1 MNTLSHLLRELQGR
15 ERMVVIAFF
24 ALACLQSLFGP
35 LDLAVYPN
43 KMTVGLDKIVMIKL
57 LLVAGLAIASG
68 WAFYKHSE
76 VRRALLTPAV
86 LLLTL
91 LLLLTVVGASSG
103 LVRISPI
110 VSCVNYISIVF
121 VASAIMVL
129 GFRVFAFAIACG
141 VLITSIWGLTLFY
154 FVPSNGV
161 FTEPIANGE
170 FLIRIGGLAHPNSV
184 ARSMIL
190 ASILIAYLLRS
201 GELDWKLGA
210 PFLLLF
216 GWNIIL
222 AKSRTAMIAGMIGT
236 VILFIDWLRPKRVLV
251 VGTLAMI
258 IGVSALFFL
267 FATSQEDRF
276 VGKLIGLVAKSGEAE
291 ELTSGTGRTDIWAE
305 ASRHISMRPLLGYG
319 LNVGPLLLID
329 HSQATHN
336 SVMYATLAGG
346 LFGGLLMIILQL
358 WLIVIAFR
366 SPMLV
371 VRAIATFLFF
381 SCLTEDTVLETF
393 PGPATMLWYACY
405 VIPALPMHAVL
416 RGSDIARLGTESVQE
431 K

>member
-1 MNTLSHLLRELQGR
+1 MNTLAHLLRESNGR
-15 ERMVVIAFF
+15 DRFAVIAFF
-24 ALACLQSLFGP
+24 TLVCLQSLFGP

-43 KMTVGLDKIVMIKL
+43 KMTVGLDKTVLIKLIVMAGIA
-57 LLVAGLAIASG
+57 LVSG
-68 WAFYKHSE
+68 WALFTQPV
-76 VRRALLTPAV
+76 VRRALLSPPV
-86 LLLTL
+86 ILISL
-91 LLLLTVVGASSG
+91 LLLLTIAGASSG

-110 VSCVNYISIVF
+110 VSCVNYVSVIF
-121 VASAIMVL
+121 VISAILIL
-129 GFRVFAFAIACG
+129 GFRVFAFAITCG
-141 VLITSIWGLTLFY
+141 VLVTAIWGFILFY
-154 FVPSNGV
+154 LFPTSGV

-170 FLIRIGGLAHPNSV
+170 FLMRIGGLAHPNSV

-190 ASILIAYLLRS
+190 ASILVGYLWRS
-201 GELDWKLGA
+201 GDFNWKSGT
-210 PFLLLF
+210 PFLLFF
-216 GWNIIL
+216 GWNIVL
-222 AKSRTAMIAGMIGT
+222 AKSRTALIAGMIGG
-236 VILFIDWLRPKRVLV
+236 VVLFLDWLRPKRVLLA
-251 VGTLAMI
+251 GTLAMVV
-258 IGVSALFFL
+258 GLMVLFAL

-276 VGKLIGLVAKSGEAE
+276 VGKLIGMVAKSGEAE

-305 ASRHISMRPLLGYG
+305 AARHISMRPLLGYG
-319 LNVGPLLLID
+319 LNVGPLLLVD

-346 LFGGLLMIILQL
+346 LFGGLVMIVLQL

-405 VIPALPMHAVL
+405 VIPALPMRAVL
-416 RGSDIARLGTESVQE
+416 KGSDMGRSRTERDPNA
-431 K
+431 